1 VYFLLF
7 VIFKIKAMAAIEK
20 TVQFGENGNAILK
33 SGKHFSKK
41 DAKIVILIKDD
52 DISENEWLSVA
63 VKGSI

>member
-1 VYFLLF
+1 
-7 VIFKIKAMAAIEK
+7 MEMR
-20 TVQFGENGNAILK
+20 LK